1 MCMVRMVRIASTC
14 APLNTWQALM
24 LEDPV
29 ETSRD
34 MCRLVSRPALHAMRL
49 EAARALFDI
58 SDAGVADKVAEAA
71 GGTAMAAGG
80 AALAGGAAAST
91 VGASASAAGGNAM
104 GASAAGGDA
113 VGASAAGGDAVG
125 ASAAAAGAFPFL
137 NASSDW
143 RLTEHAQLL
152 GAARVA
158 AITPLPEGPPSI
170 VLVDR

>member
-113 VGASAAGGDAVG
+113 VGASAA
-125 ASAAAAGAFPFL
+125 AAGAFPFL